1 MGKIFSEIG
10 LVLQPSQSGGD
21 VLTENLQEPLLVVT
35 ETVNVEALN
44 VYDGE
49 TTLSATTTG
58 TASSDNVSIEYG
70 SGGEM

>member
-1 MGKIFSEIG
+1 
-10 LVLQPSQSGGD
+10 